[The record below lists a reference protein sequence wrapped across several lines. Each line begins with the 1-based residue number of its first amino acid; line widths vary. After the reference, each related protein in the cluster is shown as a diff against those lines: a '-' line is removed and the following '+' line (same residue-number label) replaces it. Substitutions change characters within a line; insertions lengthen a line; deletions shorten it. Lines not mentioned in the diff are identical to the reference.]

1 MSDRYNPFGLDYL
14 RGPADPPNYAVDSR
28 WPDRPSVADAFQMG
42 HLAGTDQYSPTTYAP
57 FDAYD
62 RVRQAQ
68 HRDEKQAQAMQRS
81 ADVARALAGQ
91 GQGPA
96 DIRTPAAGMR
106 MADMAGDM
114 LAPDDVLGA
123 ATALNPIKALGKAG
137 RAVPAIAGAVLG
149 SDTAE
154 AGVRDPRFWHGISGV
169 KLRQPIDQYSSVH
182 SQRAPMV
189 GKTVDP
195 ADLLGKRLLPTVG
208 DTTIPNTYLHQIEDY
223 RLPERVKMGGGG
235 RFADVKGNDPDV
247 WMSAQTLAQGLAN
260 KSDEIARKTGDDV
273 LTVPTAL
280 SGTGGDY
287 SHHVWSPLVDVL
299 KDTKGISKAAREEFN
314 TAMREAAPDF
324 PGINARRG
332 TLQRYF
338 QEAPR
343 TPRTSFAQIMDT
355 RRFQDLG
362 FPDVAAVRHAAT
374 DPELLHA
381 PMGSSGYS
389 IFRIDPQQTVQP
401 SKRHGTYT
409 HGISGQNIGGLGLIA
424 PPELVFP
431 DVMGSLAKMSE
442 ASGKPLNKYI
452 GRPDYY
458 FAGKIPPT
466 LKGEPLAQSQLVDKK
481 WVDTMSDY
489 AERYKKVGGAA
500 ALASGMTLAEI
511 AAAQDAAKAP
521 PMGSAADTTAYRGD

>member
-1 MSDRYNPFGLDYL
+1 MAERYNPFGLDYL
-14 RGPADPPNYAVDSR
+14 RGSVDTPNYAVDSR
-28 WPDRPSVADAFQMG
+28 WPDQPDVADAYRMG
-42 HLAGTDQYSPTTYAP
+42 GLAAMDQYRMQDAP
-57 FDAYD
+57 HAAFGAYD
-62 RVRQAQ
+62 RAQGQAA
-68 HRDEKQAQAMQRS
+68 RDEAQASRVQRA
-81 ADVARALAGQ
+81 ADVAASLSGQ
-91 GQGPA
+91 AGPA
-96 DIRTPAAGMR
+96 DIRPVLKGMR
-106 MADMAGDM
+106 AADTIGEA
-114 LAPDDVLGA
+114 LAPDDVFGATTLFSPKRLGA
-123 ATALNPIKALGKAG
+123 IGKAI
-137 RAVPAIAGAVLG
+137 PAATGAVLG
-149 SDTAE
+149 ADTAE
-154 AGVRDPRFWHGISGV
+154 AAGARDPRFWHGISGV

-182 SQRAPMV
+182 DVRAPMV
-189 GKTVDP
+189 GKTVGFDE
-195 ADLLGKRLLPTVG
+195 LKGKRLLPTVG
-208 DTTIPNTYLHQIEDY
+208 DTTVPNTYLEQIEAY
-223 RLPERVKMGGGG
+223 KLPERVKMGGGG
-235 RFADVKGNDPDV
+235 RFADVQGNNPDV

-299 KDTKGISKAAREEFN
+299 KDTKGISKSAREDFN
-314 TAMREAAPDF
+314 AAMREAAPDF
-324 PGINARRG
+324 PGINARRD

-338 QEAPR
+338 QQAPR

-389 IFRIDPQQTVQP
+389 VFRIDPQQTVRP
-401 SKRHGTYT
+401 SDRHGTYS
-409 HGISGQNIGGLGLIA
+409 HGITGQNVGSMGVIA

-431 DVMGSLAKMSE
+431 DVMNSLHQMAQ
-442 ASGKPLNKYI
+442 ASGKPLAKYI

-466 LKGEPLAQSQLVDKK
+466 LKGEPLAQSQLVDDK
-481 WVDTMSDY
+481 WINRMGDY

-500 ALASGMTLAEI
+500 ALAAGMTLAEI
-511 AAAQDAAKAP
+511 AQAQDAGK
-521 PMGSAADTTAYRGD
+521 MGDTADPSRYTD

>member
-1 MSDRYNPFGLDYL
+1 MSDRYNPFGLPYL
-14 RGPADPPNYAVDSR
+14 DRPADTPNYAVDSR
-28 WPDRPSVADAFQMG
+28 WPDQPSVADAFQMG
-42 HLAGTDQYSPTTYAP
+42 HLAHTDQYAPATYAP

-62 RVRQAQ
+62 RAQQAQ
-68 HRDEKQAQAMQRS
+68 HRDERQQQAVQRS
-81 ADVARALAGQ
+81 ADVARGLAGQ
-91 GQGPA
+91 QGPA
-96 DIRTPAAGMR
+96 DIRPVVGGMK

-114 LAPDDVLGA
+114 LAPDDLFGA

-154 AGVRDPRFWHGISGV
+154 AGVRDPRFWHGISRN
-169 KLRQPIDQYSSVH
+169 KLPKPVDEYYSVH
-182 SQRAPMV
+182 RQRVPMV
-189 GKTVDP
+189 GQTVEP
-195 ADLLGKRLLPTVG
+195 ADLIGKRLLPTVA
-208 DTTIPNTYLHQIEDY
+208 DTTVPNTYLHQIEDY

-235 RFADVKGNDPDV
+235 RFADVKGNSPDV
-247 WMSAQTLAQGLAN
+247 WMSSQGLAQGLVN
-260 KSDEIARKTGDDV
+260 KSDEIARATGDDV
-273 LTVPTAL
+273 LTMPTAL

-287 SHHVWSPLVDVL
+287 SHHVWSPLVDVV
-299 KDTKGISKAAREEFN
+299 KDTKGISKAAREEFD
-314 TAMREAAPDF
+314 TAMREVAPDF

-343 TPRTSFAQIMDT
+343 TPRTSFAQIMDKEQ
-355 RRFQDLG
+355 FQKLG

-442 ASGKPLNKYI
+442 ASGKPLHKYT

-466 LKGEPLAQSQLVDKK
+466 LKGEPLAHSQLVDQK

-489 AERYKKVGGAA
+489 ARRYKKVGGAA

>member
-14 RGPADPPNYAVDSR
+14 RGPAEAPAFTVDSR
-28 WPDRPSVADAFQMG
+28 WPDQPSVADAYRMG
-42 HLAGTDQYSPTTYAP
+42 GLAATDQYAPQTYAP

-62 RVRQAQ
+62 RAQ
-68 HRDEKQAQAMQRS
+68 QQTHRGEKQAQSVQRS
-81 ADVARALAGQ
+81 ADVARGLAGQ
-91 GQGPA
+91 AGPA
-96 DIRTPAAGMR
+96 DVRPVLSGMR
-106 MADMAGDM
+106 AADAIGEMF
-114 LAPDDVLGA
+114 APDDVLGA
-123 ATALNPIKALGKAG
+123 TTLFNPVRVGRKAI
-137 RAVPAIAGAVLG
+137 PAAAGAILG

-154 AGVRDPRFWHGISGV
+154 AGPGSRFWHGISGV
-169 KLRQPIDQYSSVH
+169 KLPKPVDEYYSVH
-182 SQRAPMV
+182 TQRAPMV
-189 GKTVDP
+189 GKTVEP

-208 DTTIPNTYLHQIEDY
+208 DTTVPNTYLHQIEDY

-235 RFADVKGNDPDV
+235 RFADVKGNNPDV

-260 KSDEIARKTGDDV
+260 KSDEIARATGDDV
-273 LTVPTAL
+273 LTMPTAL

-314 TAMREAAPDF
+314 TAMREGAPDF
-324 PGINARRG
+324 PGINARRA

-389 IFRIDPQQTVQP
+389 IFRIDPQQTVHP
-401 SKRHGTYT
+401 SNRHGTYS

-431 DVMGSLAKMSE
+431 DVMGSLVKMSE
-442 ASGKPLNKYI
+442 ASGKPLNKYV

-466 LKGEPLAQSQLVDKK
+466 LKGEPLAQSQLVDQK

-489 AERYKKVGGAA
+489 ARRYKKVGGAA

-511 AAAQDAAKAP
+511 AAAQDAGKVP
-521 PMGSAADTTAYRGD
+521 PMGSAADMTAYRGD

>member
-1 MSDRYNPFGLDYL
+1 MSDRYYDPFTGMPIDPV
-14 RGPADPPNYAVDSR
+14 PAPEQPVYNR
-28 WPDRPSVADAFQMG
+28 WPDEPSAADAYRMG
-42 HLAGTDQYSPTTYAP
+42 GLAATDQYSPATYAP

-62 RVRQAQ
+62 RAQ
-68 HRDEKQAQAMQRS
+68 QQTHRDEKQAQNVQRS
-81 ADVARALAGQ
+81 ADTARGLAGQ
-91 GQGPA
+91 AGPA
-96 DIRTPAAGMR
+96 DVRPVLSGMR
-106 MADMAGDM
+106 AADAIGEMF
-114 LAPDDVLGA
+114 APDDVFGA
-123 ATALNPIKALGKAG
+123 ATALNPVKALGKVG
-137 RAVPAIAGAVLG
+137 RAIPAAAGVVLG

-154 AGVRDPRFWHGISGV
+154 AGPGSRFWHGISGV
-169 KLRQPIDQYSSVH
+169 KLPKPVDEYYSVH
-182 SQRAPMV
+182 TQRAPMV
-189 GKTVDP
+189 GKTVEP

-208 DTTIPNTYLHQIEDY
+208 DTTVPNTYLHQIEDY

-235 RFADVKGNDPDV
+235 RFADVKGNNPDV

-260 KSDEIARKTGDDV
+260 KSDEIARATGDDV
-273 LTVPTAL
+273 LTMPTAL

-314 TAMREAAPDF
+314 TAMREGAPDF
-324 PGINARRG
+324 PGINARRA

-389 IFRIDPQQTVQP
+389 IFRIDPQQTVHP
-401 SKRHGTYT
+401 SNRHGTYS

-431 DVMGSLAKMSE
+431 DVMGSLVKMSE
-442 ASGKPLNKYI
+442 ASGKPLNKYV

-466 LKGEPLAQSQLVDKK
+466 LKGEPLAQSQLVDQK

-489 AERYKKVGGAA
+489 ARRYKKVGGAA

-511 AAAQDAAKAP
+511 AAAQDAGKVP

>member
-1 MSDRYNPFGLDYL
+1 MADRYNPFGLSYL
-14 RGPADPPNYAVDSR
+14 DRPAETPNYSVDSR
-28 WPDRPSVADAFQMG
+28 WPDQPSVADAHRMG
-42 HLAGTDQYSPTTYAP
+42 GLAGTDQYAPTTYAP

-62 RVRQAQ
+62 RAQQAQ
-68 HRDEKQAQAMQRS
+68 YRDERQQQAVQRS
-81 ADVARALAGQ
+81 ADVARGLSGQ
-91 GQGPA
+91 QGPA
-96 DIRTPAAGMR
+96 DIGPVVRGMR

-154 AGVRDPRFWHGISGV
+154 AGPGSRFWHGISGV
-169 KLRQPIDQYSSVH
+169 KLPKPIDEYYSVH
-182 SQRAPMV
+182 TQRAPML
-189 GKTVDP
+189 GKTVEP

-208 DTTIPNTYLHQIEDY
+208 DTTVPNTYLHQIEDY

-260 KSDEIARKTGDDV
+260 KSDEIARATGDDV

-299 KDTKGISKAAREEFN
+299 KDTKGISKSAREEFN
-314 TAMREAAPDF
+314 TAMREVAPDF
-324 PGINARRG
+324 PGINARRN

-389 IFRIDPQQTVQP
+389 IFRIDPQQTVRP
-401 SKRHGTYT
+401 SDRHGTYS
-409 HGISGQNIGGLGLIA
+409 HGIAGQNVGGLGLIA

-442 ASGKPLNKYI
+442 ASGKPLHKYT

-466 LKGEPLAQSQLVDKK
+466 LKGEPLAHSQLVDQK

-489 AERYKKVGGAA
+489 ARRYKKVGGAA

-511 AAAQDAAKAP
+511 AAAQDAAKTP